1 MILKILFYLLLVA
14 LPLGVVFRFNPY
26 PSVFIYPLDI
36 VVLLI
41 LVYYLSSFFKT
52 RRVEY
57 SGISKAFEVFAIFSF
72 VSLLLNRTNLN
83 LSTFLVS
90 FSYLARYTA
99 LFSVFLATSLL
110 DSKFKK
116 IYLSYLSISASLFV
130 VVGLFQYII
139 YPDLRNLTY
148 QGWDEHL
155 YRLFSTFFDPNFSGA
170 FLVMI
175 LFLFVYKIQETRSTR
190 RAAYSF
196 ISLATLIAIFL
207 TYSRSSY
214 IALII
219 SAIFYL
225 FYLGKKKL
233 IFLFLL
239 IFILGI
245 FIIPHNLKSEGVD
258 LFRTASIF
266 AREDSYKTALEI
278 FKKKPLF
285 GVGFN
290 SFRYA
295 QNEYGFLNDRKW
307 QTTNAGAGVPNS
319 YLLLLATT
327 GIMGFIL
334 YFNFWRVLIKQL
346 FRQKDKQLK
355 ALILAVLTALFVQ
368 SLFENVLFYSFIAC
382 FVFVFCGIAM
392 RDNLRDHLE

>member
-1 MILKILFYLLLVA
+1 MILKILFYLLLVTI
-14 LPLGVVFRFNPY
+14 PLGVVFRFSPY
-26 PSVFIYPLDI
+26 LSVFIYPLDI

-41 LVYYLSSFFKT
+41 SICYVSSFFKT
-52 RRVEY
+52 RNAEY
-57 SGISKAFEVFAIFSF
+57 SEISKAFEAFVIFSF

-83 LSTFLVS
+83 LSTFFIS
-90 FSYLARYTA
+90 FSYLARYIA
-99 LFSVFLATSLL
+99 LFSVFLSTSLL

-116 IYLSYLSISASLFV
+116 KYLSYLSISVSVFAIA
-130 VVGLFQYII
+130 GLFQYII

-155 YRLFSTFFDPNFSGA
+155 YRLFSTLFDPNFAGA
-170 FLVMI
+170 FLVMG
-175 LFLFVYKIQETRSTR
+175 LFLLVYKFQQTKSIN
-190 RAAYSF
+190 RAIYAF
-196 ISLATLIAIFL
+196 TSLLTLIAIFL

-214 IALII
+214 IALIVA
-219 SAIFYL
+219 SIFYL

-239 IFILGI
+239 IFILGV
-245 FIIPHNLKSEGVD
+245 FIIPHNFKSEGVN
-258 LFRTASIF
+258 LFRTASVF
-266 AREDSYKTALEI
+266 ARENSYKTALEI
-278 FKKKPLF
+278 FKKNPLF

-295 QNEYGFLNDRKW
+295 QNKYGFLIDGKW

-334 YFNFWRVLIKQL
+334 YFNFWRVLIKDL
-346 FRQKDKQLK
+346 FKEKDKQLK

-368 SLFENVLFYSFIAC
+368 SLFENILFYSFISC
-382 FVFVFCGIAM
+382 FVFVFCGILM
-392 RDNLRDHLE
+392 KEE